1 MSDRQPPRPSP
12 AGAAAPA
19 GGDTLA
25 PATRR
30 LLAIVGAVVLVALI
44 VADPFVEGHPHFG
57 VDGTFAFYAWFG
69 FAAAVAVVI
78 VAKVVGVFL
87 QRTDSYY
94 DQ

>member
-12 AGAAAPA
+12 ADAAA
-19 GGDTLA
+19 GGDTLP

-30 LLAIVGAVVLVALI
+30 LLAIVGAVVLAVMI